1 VRHDLTIVSHL
12 TFNSLLIATFCGTL
26 LNKEKS
32 KAARLFKEAIAIDIS
47 RSATD
52 FLPKARS
59 TAGGLGK
66 SLLLLTLAIGSAVAV
81 GALGYFLLNAIS
93 PGLPVYWSLIIG
105 VIALVIILRFIALR
119 FEWIMPWYYLLPAIL
134 FLLTFAF
141 FPVILTVT
149 LAFTD
154 YAGVRKGD
162 LNVSSRTA
170 ITEINGATVTIAD
183 PRVFNCADLRNGCA
197 NVRVNLYASGNL
209 EATATT
215 LEGTTLT
222 LAEPLAEGRVVNEVG
237 IFSPLFGDRMQIPVT
252 ATDGAT
258 LTLGREIEADMVDL
272 NEPVGLLLDSVPIAR
287 RIISEDGANLTL
299 DQPLPEG
306 VTVES
311 IARYSDFG
319 FLGLRNFQEIF
330 RGASRTLFPVFV
342 WNIIFAVS
350 TVVINTIAGVF
361 LAVLLNNPN
370 LRFRALY
377 RTLLIIP
384 WALPTVITIQVWRG
398 FLNQNFGAIN
408 RLLML
413 LDITPAPINWLLG
426 DEWSARA
433 AVLLV
438 NLWLGFPFMMTATL
452 GALSAIP
459 KDIYE
464 AAKIDGA
471 TAMQTFWGIT
481 APLLRTALVPIT
493 LTGFAFNFNNFGLIF
508 LLTDGGP
515 PVEWGTATARGTDIL
530 ISWAYNTAFRN
541 QGGYAYGMGSAI
553 SLIIFVITLAV
564 SLINFRVTGALKE
577 TSNT

>member
-1 VRHDLTIVSHL
+1 
-12 TFNSLLIATFCGTL
+12 LLEWGPH
-26 LNKEKS
+26 
-32 KAARLFKEAIAIDIS
+32 FKEAVIDIS
-47 RSATD
+47 RSVTD
-52 FLPKARS
+52 YLPKARS
-59 TAGGLGK
+59 TAASFWK
-66 SLLLLTLAIGSAVAV
+66 SILLLLLAIGIATAAGVA
-81 GALGYFLLNAIS
+81 GYFVLNLLF
-93 PGLPVYWSLIIG
+93 PGIPVFYGIIVG
-105 VIALVIILRFIALR
+105 IIALVIALVLIARR

-134 FLLTFAF
+134 FLLTFTL
-141 FPVILTVT
+141 FPVILTIT

-154 YAGVRKGD
+154 YAGARKGD

-170 ITEINGATVTIAD
+170 ITALNGTEVTIAD
-183 PRVFNCADLRNGCA
+183 PRVFNCADLRNGC
-197 NVRVNLYASGNL
+197 VGTRVNLYASGNI
-209 EATATT
+209 EATATA

-222 LAEPLAEGRVVNEVG
+222 LAEPLAAGRIVNEVG

-258 LTLGREIEADMVDL
+258 LTLGREVQADMVDL
-272 NEPVGLLLDSVPIAR
+272 TQPVGLLLDSVPILRKVVA
-287 RIISEDGANLTL
+287 EDGAKLTL
-299 DQPLPEG
+299 DQALPEG
-306 VTVES
+306 VNVES

-319 FLGLRNFQEIF
+319 SLGLRNFQEIF
-330 RGASRTLFPVFV
+330 RGASRTLFPVFI
-342 WNIIFAVS
+342 WNVIFAVS
-350 TVVINTIAGVF
+350 TVIINTIAGVF

-413 LDITPAPINWLLG
+413 MDITPEPINWLIG
-426 DEWSARA
+426 NEWSARA
-433 AVLLV
+433 AILLV
-438 NLWLGFPFMMTATL
+438 NLWLGYPFMMTATL

-459 KDIYE
+459 RDIYE

-471 TAMQTFWGIT
+471 TTLQTFWGVT

-493 LTGFAFNFNNFGLIF
+493 LTGFAFNFNNFNIIF

-515 PVEWGTATARGTDIL
+515 PVSWGTATARGTDIL

-553 SLIIFVITLAV
+553 SLVIFVITLAV

>member
-1 VRHDLTIVSHL
+1 
-12 TFNSLLIATFCGTL
+12 
-26 LNKEKS
+26 
-32 KAARLFKEAIAIDIS
+32 
-47 RSATD
+47 
-52 FLPKARS
+52 
-59 TAGGLGK
+59 
-66 SLLLLTLAIGSAVAV
+66 LLLLLAIGVASAVGVLAF
-81 GALGYFLLNAIS
+81 FLLNAVF
-93 PGLPVYWSLIIG
+93 PDLPVYWAILVGIF
-105 VIALVIILRFIALR
+105 ALVVVLRIIAQR

-134 FLLTFAF
+134 FLLTFSF
-141 FPVILTVT
+141 FPVLLTIT

-154 YAGVRKGD
+154 YAGARKGD

-170 ITEINGATVTIAD
+170 ITSINGTQVTIED
-183 PRVFNCADLRNGCA
+183 PRVFNCADLRNGCVG
-197 NVRVNLYASGNL
+197 VRANLYTSGTL
-209 EATATT
+209 ETTATT

-222 LAEPLAEGRVVNEVG
+222 LAEPLPEGRAVNEVG

-252 ATDGAT
+252 ASDGAT
-258 LTLGREIEADMVDL
+258 LTLGREIQADMVDL
-272 NEPVGLLLDSVPIAR
+272 TQPVGLLLESAPIQR
-287 RIISEDGANLTL
+287 RITAEDGANLTL
-299 DQPLPEG
+299 DQALPEG
-306 VTVES
+306 TNVES

-319 FLGLRNFQEIF
+319 LLGLRNFQEIF
-330 RGASRTLFPVFV
+330 RGAGRSLFPVFL
-342 WNIIFAVS
+342 WNVIFAVS
-350 TVVINTIAGVF
+350 TVIINTIVGVF

-370 LRFRALY
+370 LRFRSLY

-413 LDITPAPINWLLG
+413 FDVTPVPINWLLG
-426 DEWSARA
+426 DEWTARSAI
-433 AVLLV
+433 LLV

-459 KDIYE
+459 RDIYE

-471 TAMQTFWGIT
+471 TAWETFWGVT

-515 PVEWGTATARGTDIL
+515 PVDWGTATARGTDIL

-553 SLIIFVITLAV
+553 SIVIFVITMAV